1 MFELHRVQPAEGVR
15 LSDLLS
21 PLKLQLAELARRER
35 AELAMFLIQSLDDG
49 SDDDAAEAWEAELN
63 RRVAEIKQGRA
74 RGIPAEQVFAEL
86 RRS

>member
-1 MFELHRVQPAEGVR
+1 M
-15 LSDLLS
+15 SDLLS
-21 PLKLQLAELARRER
+21 PLKLRLAELARRER